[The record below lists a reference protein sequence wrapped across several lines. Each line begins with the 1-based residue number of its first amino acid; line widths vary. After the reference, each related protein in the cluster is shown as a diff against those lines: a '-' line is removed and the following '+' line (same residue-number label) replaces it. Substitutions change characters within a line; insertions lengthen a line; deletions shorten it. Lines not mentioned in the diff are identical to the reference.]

1 MYRDYFSKTIQ
12 EYNDLV
18 LSGRPRGISVISIS
32 TRPAS
37 LPNLLDRHENGDIN
51 YDFVD
56 DQLHRFYKD
65 QGKTIGNFKRTK
77 NTRREDIQ
85 AALEELGVLAI

>member
-1 MYRDYFSKTIQ
+1 MPGSADRNKRIRMIKQFYTI
-12 EYNDLV
+12 
-18 LSGRPRGISVISIS
+18 
-32 TRPAS
+32 
-37 LPNLLDRHENGDIN
+37 NLLDRHENGDIN